1 MHQKLDLELKSK
13 QLTLIQQKTS
23 LSDEIEFLESVQNE
37 INQQINQTVK
47 SHLISKSSELV
58 KMLREI
64 NSKPLKK
71 YNDKTVP
78 TEFT

>member
-1 MHQKLDLELKSK
+1 MHQRLDQELKSK
-13 QLTLIQQKTS
+13 QLVLLQQKTG

-37 INQQINQTVK
+37 INQQISQAAK
-47 SHLISKSSELV
+47 SHLISKSTELV

-64 NSKPLKK
+64 NNKPLKK
-71 YNDKTVP
+71 YDTKTVS

>member
-1 MHQKLDLELKSK
+1 MHQRLDQELKSK
-13 QLTLIQQKTS
+13 QLVLLQQKTG

-37 INQQINQTVK
+37 INQQIGQAAK
-47 SHLISKSSELV
+47 SHLISKSTELV

-64 NSKPLKK
+64 NNKPLKK
-71 YNDKTVP
+71 YDTKTVS